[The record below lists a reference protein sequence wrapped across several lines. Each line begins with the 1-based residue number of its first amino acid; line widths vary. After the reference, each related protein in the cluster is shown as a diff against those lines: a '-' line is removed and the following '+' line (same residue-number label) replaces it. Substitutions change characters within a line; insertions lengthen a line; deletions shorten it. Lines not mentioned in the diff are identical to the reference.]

1 MMDAE
6 QERIDAYLRRVT
18 AGLRGMPTEQ
28 VREIAAELRSH
39 INDKLILSDQ
49 VGADKDGPDKS
60 DATGATKTKRTAAV
74 ESVLAKLGEPAKLAA
89 MYLSEE
95 LQTRAVATRS
105 PRVVLHALFR
115 WASLSFAGFFAL
127 LGSACG
133 YFLALA
139 LVCCA
144 LLKPVHPATAG
155 LWVYPDGADLHAYSL
170 RMGFSSP
177 PAGGRELLGLWMVP
191 VGLVAGG
198 LVFLLTAQFGL
209 WCVGQW
215 RARRIART

>member
-1 MMDAE
+1 MTEAE
-6 QERIDAYLRRVT
+6 RAQEKIEAYLRRLA
-18 AGLRGMPTEQ
+18 AGLRGLPAEHVQ
-28 VREIAAELRSH
+28 EIVAELRSH
-39 INDKLILSDQ
+39 ITDKIT
-49 VGADKDGPDKS
+49 GADKT
-60 DATGATKTKRTAAV
+60 AGAATAA
-74 ESVLAKLGEPAKLAA
+74 EIDGVLANLGEPAELAA
-89 MYLSEE
+89 MYRTEE

-105 PRVVLHALFR
+105 PRVVLQALFR

-133 YFLALA
+133 YFLSLA

-155 LWVYPDGADLHAYSL
+155 LWVIPDLHEYSL

-177 PAGGRELLGLWMVP
+177 PAGGKELLGMWMVP
-191 VGLVAGG
+191 IGLLAGG
-198 LVFLLTAQFGL
+198 VLFLLTAQFGL

-215 RARRIART
+215 RVRRRTRG